1 MAGAPENTNA
11 RCHTRYK
18 TAICFCREC
27 RSRQRSTRLFVAGDG
42 SSAVDALKRHGGAVT
57 AEPCPAIRILKG
69 LKTKAKRCRTSIE
82 SHIADGCRR
91 ASSEKRDGVES
102 WPVVE
107 GRSSTHSRVIHA
119 DEGRCKRG
127 TINLAASRSRN
138 IHTTDFEHAT
148 TTTSNHPATTSQWF
162 SSFIRVPNRTFRSSS
177 GSRSRLSAPE
187 AA

>member
-1 MAGAPENTNA
+1 M
-11 RCHTRYK
+11 
-18 TAICFCREC
+18 
-27 RSRQRSTRLFVAGDG
+27 RLFVAE
-42 SSAVDALKRHGGAVT
+42 LKRHGGAAT
-57 AEPCPAIRILKG
+57 AEPCPAIRTLEG
-69 LKTKAKRCRTSIE
+69 PRTKAKRCRASIV
-82 SHIADGCRR
+82 SHNADGCRR
-91 ASSEKRDGVES
+91 ASSEKWGEFES

-177 GSRSRLSAPE
+177 GSRSRLSALE